1 MKALQVTKE
10 RAVERVIPLSLLGY
24 TEGVGESKIEE
35 VALFNSAGYD
45 IKWKAHWRTYLFV
58 KYAHHFLAC
67 SEQIYADERLFFTP
81 LPLSISGW
89 TKSGVCYSG
98 KDMNLTLGH
107 IIDWWQNY
115 KCSQVID
122 ENGERHYIYGFKFGP
137 LYKFRPR
144 PANAE
149 PDKVSYIGAD
159 NRCYTIQP
167 SISLFKLGNS
177 IYEVYCRYKH
187 HHCFSYF
194 DLEDAIEYLFGEKV
208 SI

>member
-58 KYAHHFLAC
+58 KYAHRFLAC

-89 TKSGVCYSG
+89 IKSGVCYSG

-194 DLEDAIEYLFGEKV
+194 DFEDAIEYLFGEKV

>member
-58 KYAHHFLAC
+58 KYAHRFLAC

-89 TKSGVCYSG
+89 IKSGVCYSG

-167 SISLFKLGNS
+167 SISLLKLGNS

>member
-58 KYAHHFLAC
+58 KYAHRFLAC
-67 SEQIYADERLFFTP
+67 SEQIYADERLFFTS

-89 TKSGVCYSG
+89 IKSGVCYSG

-177 IYEVYCRYKH
+177 IYEVYCRYKY

>member
-35 VALFNSAGYD
+35 VTLFNSAGYD
-45 IKWKAHWRTYLFV
+45 IKWKTHWRTYLFV
-58 KYAHHFLAC
+58 KYAHRFLAC

-89 TKSGVCYSG
+89 IKSGVCYSG